1 MGILVVTEEAV
12 RCSRKTIVTTK
23 RKFIVNSA
31 KAEVY
36 WGQQREGEQNEERK
50 KLVLPATTMIP
61 AAQEQE
67 DKK

>member
-36 WGQQREGEQNEERK
+36 WGQQKEGE
-50 KLVLPATTMIP
+50 
-61 AAQEQE
+61 
-67 DKK
+67 